1 MCYSAGNLLMLV
13 SLTRACDILCICIAN
28 AMSRVH
34 TVTKTLIIQYGY
46 DQYTSAVIQGTT
58 M

>member
-1 MCYSAGNLLMLV
+1 MYYSAGNLLTLV

-34 TVTKTLIIQYGY
+34 TVAKTLIIQCGY
-46 DQYTSAVIQGTT
+46 DQYTSAVIQETT
-58 M
+58 V